1 MTILKMPRMF
11 FWPSRLPVVSLML
24 LMFISACA
32 GPSAMED
39 PDGESGEAE
48 AASEGVAGAADVVLD
63 TPFRPGDIR
72 DVSIPGTAVS
82 LRLVWVPGGTY
93 RVGTSETE
101 SDRDPDEGPV
111 TEVTLGGYW
120 MGQMEVTDDAFNIF
134 RFPDRDSDTTAVAGA
149 QYDVDGVTRPSPPY
163 EDPAFGMG
171 GEGKPAVGMTQWG
184 ALHFAKWLTE
194 KTGVFFRLPTEA
206 EWEVACRA
214 GRDPDGM
221 SPLSGAMLDRAAW
234 YADNSGMSLQSVG
247 QKRPNAWQLH
257 DMLGNAAEWM
267 LDEYQEDYHA
277 RVAEN
282 PVDPWVQPTR
292 LHPRTV
298 RGGSFDE
305 GPEAMR
311 CGARL
316 ESTTEWKRRDPQ
328 IPKSFWW
335 NTDSPF
341 LGFRLVAP
349 ADRPDPES
357 EAMFWTMVL
366 GE

>member
-1 MTILKMPRMF
+1 M
-11 FWPSRLPVVSLML
+11 SRIAFRYCRFLSVSLVL
-24 LMFISACA
+24 LVFVAACA
-32 GPSAMED
+32 GPNAMNDAADMSA
-39 PDGESGEAE
+39 EAE
-48 AASEGVAGAADVVLD
+48 SAIGTASGTDVTAADS
-63 TPFRPGDIR
+63 PFQPGDIR
-72 DVSIPGTAVS
+72 EVSIPGTAVS

-93 RVGTSETE
+93 RVGTSEGE

-149 QYDVDGVTRPSPPY
+149 EYDVDGVSRPSPPY

-171 GEGKPAVGMTQWG
+171 GEGKPAVGMTQWS

-214 GRDPDGM
+214 GRDPEGM

-234 YADNSGMSLQSVG
+234 YADNSGMTLQPVG
-247 QKRPNAWQLH
+247 QKRPNAWQIH

-267 LDEYQEDYHA
+267 LDEYQDDYHA
-277 RVAEN
+277 RIADN
-282 PVDPWVQPTR
+282 PVNPWVEPTR

-311 CGARL
+311 CGSRL
-316 ESTTEWKRRDPQ
+316 ESTTDWKRRDPQ

-341 LGFRLVAP
+341 LGFRLVSP
-349 ADRPDPES
+349 ANRPDPES

>member
-1 MTILKMPRMF
+1 MLIRRPALIAVLLF
-11 FWPSRLPVVSLML
+11 FST
-24 LMFISACA
+24 ACA
-32 GPSAMED
+32 HSQDAVQAGNTDEVT
-39 PDGESGEAE
+39 EAG
-48 AASEGVAGAADVVLD
+48 S
-63 TPFRPGDIR
+63 PFQPGDIR
-72 DVSIPGTAVS
+72 EVAIPGTSVV
-82 LRLVWVPGGTY
+82 LRLVWVPAGDYRIGTAEGEEG
-93 RVGTSETE
+93 REE
-101 SDRDPDEGPV
+101 DEGPLTPV
-111 TEVTLGGYW
+111 SLSGYW
-120 MGQMEVTDDAFNIF
+120 IGQTEVTDDAFHIF

-149 QYDVDGVTRPSPPY
+149 FYSVDAVSRPSPPY

-171 GEGKPAVGMTQWG
+171 GEGKPAVGMTQWS
-184 ALHFAKWLTE
+184 ALHFSKWLTE

-214 GRDPDGM
+214 GKDPEGM
-221 SPLSGAMLDRAAW
+221 SPLSGTLLERAAW
-234 YADNSGMSLQSVG
+234 FEENSGMTLQAAG
-247 QKRPNAWQLH
+247 TKRANAWKIH

-267 LDEYQEDYHA
+267 LDEYMPDYHA
-277 RVAEN
+277 LIAEGGG
-282 PVDPWVQPTR
+282 DPWIQPTR

-298 RGGSFDE
+298 RGGAFDE
-305 GPEAMR
+305 GAGEMR

-349 ADRPDPES
+349 ATRPSPE
-357 EAMFWTMVL
+357 EEELFWTMVL

>member
-1 MTILKMPRMF
+1 VIPVP
-11 FWPSRLPVVSLML
+11 PSFVRFLLLAGLFLLTTGCVHSQDRSTAAEEAPVR
-24 LMFISACA
+24 
-32 GPSAMED
+32 ET
-39 PDGESGEAE
+39 GESAFQ
-48 AASEGVAGAADVVLD
+48 AGDVREV
-63 TPFRPGDIR
+63 T
-72 DVSIPGTAVS
+72 IPGTRVV

-93 RVGTSETE
+93 RIGTGEEEAGRET
-101 SDRDPDEGPV
+101 DEGPITPV
-111 TEVTLGGYW
+111 ALSGYW
-120 MGQMEVTDDAFNIF
+120 IGQTEVTDDAFNIF

-149 QYDVDGVTRPSPPY
+149 IYDVDAVSRPSPPY

-184 ALHFAKWLTE
+184 ALHFAKWLTD

-214 GRDPDGM
+214 GQDPETM
-221 SPLSGAMLDRAAW
+221 RPLSGAMLDRAAW
-234 YADNSGMSLQSVG
+234 FEQNSGMKLQDVG
-247 QKRPNAWQLH
+247 SKRANAWQIH

-267 LDEYQEDYHA
+267 LDEYMADYHA
-277 RVAEN
+277 LVSEMGG
-282 PVDPWVQPTR
+282 DPWIQPTR

-305 GPEAMR
+305 GAAEMR

-316 ESTTEWKRRDPQ
+316 ESTTDWKRRDPQ

-349 ADRPDPES
+349 AERPSPED
-357 EAMFWTMVL
+357 EELFWTLVL